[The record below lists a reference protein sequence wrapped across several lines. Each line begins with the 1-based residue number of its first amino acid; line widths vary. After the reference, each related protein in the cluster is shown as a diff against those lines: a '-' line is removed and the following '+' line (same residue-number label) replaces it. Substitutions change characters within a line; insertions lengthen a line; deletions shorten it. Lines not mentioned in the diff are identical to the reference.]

1 MQFWACSIIQKLL
14 ALSGEEKEVH
24 FYWHGGEPLLA
35 GIDFYQKII
44 LLENE
49 LNVYGKKICNHI
61 QTNATLL
68 TDNWVDFL
76 VGNDFNVGISLDG
89 PKEIQD
95 VNRPTISGG
104 GSFDS
109 VMKGLKLFQEREKF
123 PSIISVVTN
132 ESLGNANKIFD
143 FFVENKIKRF
153 LPKDCCE
160 RDETGKFLP
169 FSTTPD
175 EYVDFLI
182 ELFECWMSKNDP
194 TIEIR
199 NLYQIIRGVVGGKT
213 TLCEYSGRCH
223 LFLTIEYDGT
233 IGGCDSFP
241 VKNYPMGNINDSA
254 VSSIFG
260 SHGYKSFL
268 RDMESTKTVTGEKVI
283 GKEWRVISTEGIC
296 GGLQKEKEALSK
308 EMYSKSSQF
317 SAQLDLLTARPELER
332 EKATQAIR
340 DFMAKPDLQLQYIH
354 TRRPSNF
361 NVGIITNQTD
371 NGYTSE
377 DVDGWERKVEVY
389 QQKEYIGNTCE
400 VYEYEVD
407 IRNNDIVQVGIRYPQ
422 EDIIENPKK
431 QEECQ
436 DSHSLETSL
445 LTLSEIEEIAMGYA
459 QRGVKNFNEIKDK
472 FIYEGSSVNPKAISA
487 HNAWIY
493 ENKDYKLPEGL
504 TAELPSKFPTIWSRV
519 SSGGYLI
526 MWLNTTGLFN

>member
-1 MQFWACSIIQKLL
+1 MFYPTLKVVSSNCNLRCVYCYYKGIHRKKPIRMNDITLKSIIQKLL

-268 RDMESTKTVTGEKVI
+268 RDMESTRLDCHHC
-283 GKEWRVISTEGIC
+283 EWFGNVC
-296 GGLQKEKEALSK
+296 GGGCLGHS
-308 EMYSKSSQF
+308 YSEQN
-317 SAQLDLLTARPELER
+317 SAWGKNIFCTPKKRL
-332 EKATQAIR
+332 
-340 DFMAKPDLQLQYIH
+340 F
-354 TRRPSNF
+354 
-361 NVGIITNQTD
+361 
-371 NGYTSE
+371 
-377 DVDGWERKVEVY
+377 
-389 QQKEYIGNTCE
+389 EYIKRR
-400 VYEYEVD
+400 V
-407 IRNNDIVQVGIRYPQ
+407 
-422 EDIIENPKK
+422 
-431 QEECQ
+431 
-436 DSHSLETSL
+436 
-445 LTLSEIEEIAMGYA
+445 SEI
-459 QRGVKNFNEIKDK
+459 QNN
-472 FIYEGSSVNPKAISA
+472 
-487 HNAWIY
+487 
-493 ENKDYKLPEGL
+493 
-504 TAELPSKFPTIWSRV
+504 
-519 SSGGYLI
+519 
-526 MWLNTTGLFN
+526 

>member
-1 MQFWACSIIQKLL
+1 MNKKILIIALTAIIVIGIGGAIVYTQINRNITSQKKVQGNSIEAQMAAIKSQREQVSEGYIQKIN
-14 ALSGEEKEVH
+14 EITDKQKEQ
-24 FYWHGGEPLLA
+24 G
-35 GIDFYQKII
+35 
-44 LLENE
+44 
-49 LNVYGKKICNHI
+49 C
-61 QTNATLL
+61 
-68 TDNWVDFL
+68 
-76 VGNDFNVGISLDG
+76 
-89 PKEIQD
+89 
-95 VNRPTISGG
+95 
-104 GSFDS
+104 
-109 VMKGLKLFQEREKF
+109 
-123 PSIISVVTN
+123 
-132 ESLGNANKIFD
+132 
-143 FFVENKIKRF
+143 
-153 LPKDCCE
+153 
-160 RDETGKFLP
+160 
-169 FSTTPD
+169 
-175 EYVDFLI
+175 I
-182 ELFECWMSKNDP
+182 E
-194 TIEIR
+194 
-199 NLYQIIRGVVGGKT
+199 
-213 TLCEYSGRCH
+213 
-223 LFLTIEYDGT
+223 
-233 IGGCDSFP
+233 
-241 VKNYPMGNINDSA
+241 
-254 VSSIFG
+254 
-260 SHGYKSFL
+260 L

>member
-1 MQFWACSIIQKLL
+1 MFYPTLKVVSSNCNLRCVYCYYKGIHRKKPIRMNDITLKSIIQKLL

-24 FYWHGGEPLLA
+24 FYWHGGVPLLA

-76 VGNDFNVGISLDG
+76 VGNDFI
-89 PKEIQD
+89 
-95 VNRPTISGG
+95 
-104 GSFDS
+104 
-109 VMKGLKLFQEREKF
+109 
-123 PSIISVVTN
+123 
-132 ESLGNANKIFD
+132 
-143 FFVENKIKRF
+143 VENKIKRF

-268 RDMESTKTVTGEKVI
+268 RDMESTRLDCHHC
-283 GKEWRVISTEGIC
+283 EWFGNVC
-296 GGLQKEKEALSK
+296 GGGCLGHS
-308 EMYSKSSQF
+308 YSEQN
-317 SAQLDLLTARPELER
+317 SAWGKNIFCTPKKRL
-332 EKATQAIR
+332 
-340 DFMAKPDLQLQYIH
+340 F
-354 TRRPSNF
+354 
-361 NVGIITNQTD
+361 
-371 NGYTSE
+371 
-377 DVDGWERKVEVY
+377 
-389 QQKEYIGNTCE
+389 EYIKRR
-400 VYEYEVD
+400 V
-407 IRNNDIVQVGIRYPQ
+407 
-422 EDIIENPKK
+422 
-431 QEECQ
+431 
-436 DSHSLETSL
+436 
-445 LTLSEIEEIAMGYA
+445 SEI
-459 QRGVKNFNEIKDK
+459 QNNRVKRQ
-472 FIYEGSSVNPKAISA
+472 VNT
-487 HNAWIY
+487 
-493 ENKDYKLPEGL
+493 LL
-504 TAELPSKFPTIWSRV
+504 
-519 SSGGYLI
+519 
-526 MWLNTTGLFN
+526 